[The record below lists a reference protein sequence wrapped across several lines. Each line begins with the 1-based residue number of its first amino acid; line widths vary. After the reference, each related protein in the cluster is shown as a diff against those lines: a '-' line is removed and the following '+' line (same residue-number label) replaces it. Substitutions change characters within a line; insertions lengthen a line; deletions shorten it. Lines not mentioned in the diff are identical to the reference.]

1 MFATMKLSLITVCY
15 NSAPTLPSAFESVLR
30 QHGADYEYLVVD
42 GGSTDGTVALLKEWE
57 PRFGGRMRWT
67 SERDRGLYD
76 AINKGIARATGD
88 LVALLHA
95 DDILDGDGVVA
106 AWCRAFE
113 AEPAL
118 EAVYGDI
125 RFIPNDAAD
134 REAPTMRYYSGA
146 FWRPWM
152 FRWGLM
158 PPHPSF
164 AIRRACFAALGGYL
178 PDTFRIAADH
188 ELLVRYLY
196 KARLRARYLPLC
208 TTAMRLGGLST
219 DGVQARL
226 RLNREIV
233 RANRMNGLWCC
244 LPMMVPKYAYKAF
257 EVLLPRLR
265 RGRGSR

>member
-1 MFATMKLSLITVCY
+1 MKLSLITVCR
-15 NSAPTLPSAFESVLR
+15 NSADTLATALDSVLR
-30 QHGADYEYLVVD
+30 QNGVDYEYWVID
-42 GGSTDGTVALLKEWE
+42 GASTDGTVALLRDRE
-57 PRFGGRMRWT
+57 PRFGGRLRWI
-67 SERDRGLYD
+67 SEPDRGLYD

-95 DDILDGDGVVA
+95 DDMLDGDGILARWVQPFDEDPTLDVA
-106 AWCRAFE
+106 
-113 AEPAL
+113 
-118 EAVYGDI
+118 YGDI
-125 RFIPNDAAD
+125 RFVPEGATS
-134 REAPTMRYYSGA
+134 REAPTVRYYSGR

-164 AIRRACFAALGGYL
+164 VIRRERFAELGGYL

-188 ELLVRYLY
+188 ELLVRFLY
-196 KARLRARYLPLC
+196 KARLRTRYLPLC

-219 DGVQARL
+219 DGIRARI

-244 LPMMVPKYAYKAF
+244 LPMMFPKYAYKVF
-257 EVLLPRLR
+257 EVLLPRIR
-265 RGRGSR
+265 RADQ

>member
-1 MFATMKLSLITVCY
+1 MLISLITVCY
-15 NSAPTLPSAFESVLR
+15 NSKPLLPTAFESVLR
-30 QHGADYEYLVVD
+30 QRDADYEYLVVD
-42 GGSTDGTVALLKEWE
+42 GASTDGTVDLLREWE

-67 SERDRGLYD
+67 SEPDRGLYD
-76 AINKGIARATGD
+76 AINKGIARARGD
-88 LVALLHA
+88 LIALLHA
-95 DDILDGDGVVA
+95 DDMLDADDVLA
-106 AWCRAFE
+106 RWCAPFRE
-113 AEPAL
+113 DPAL
-118 EAVYGDI
+118 QAVYGDI
-125 RFIPNDAAD
+125 RFVPQGATGRD
-134 REAPTMRYYSGA
+134 APTMRYYSGA

-164 AIRRACFAALGGYL
+164 AIRRERFAELGGYL
-178 PDTFRIAADH
+178 PDVFRIAADH

-219 DGVQARL
+219 DGVQARI

-244 LPMMVPKYAYKAF
+244 LPMMAPKYAYKVF

-265 RGRGSR
+265 GGRR

>member
-1 MFATMKLSLITVCY
+1 MKLSLITVCY
-15 NSAPTLPSAFESVLR
+15 NSAPTLPTAFESVLC
-30 QHGADYEYLVVD
+30 QQGADYEYLVVD
-42 GGSTDGTVALLKEWE
+42 GGSSDDTVALLKAWE
-57 PRFGGRMRWT
+57 PRFEGRMRWT

-95 DDILDGDGVVA
+95 DDMLDGDEVLA
-106 AWCRAFE
+106 AWCRAFAE
-113 AEPAL
+113 APEL
-118 EAVYGDI
+118 DAVYGDI
-125 RFIPNDAAD
+125 RFIPNGATT
-134 REAPTMRYYSGA
+134 REAPTVRYYSGA
-146 FWRPWM
+146 FWRRWM

-164 AIRRACFAALGGYL
+164 AIRRERFAELGGYL

-196 KARLRARYLPLC
+196 KAGLRSRYLPLC

-219 DGVQARL
+219 DGVQARI

-244 LPMMVPKYAYKAF
+244 LPMMFPKYAYKMW
-257 EVLLPRLR
+257 EVLRPRLGGKR
-265 RGRGSR
+265 

>member
-1 MFATMKLSLITVCY
+1 MKLSLITVCY
-15 NSAPTLPSAFESVLR
+15 NSAALLPTAFESVLR
-30 QHGADYEYLVVD
+30 QQGADFEYLVVD
-42 GGSTDGTVALLKEWE
+42 GGSTDGTVALLQEWE
-57 PRFGGRMRWT
+57 PRFGGRMRWS

-88 LVALLHA
+88 AVALLHA
-95 DDILDGDGVVA
+95 DDMLDADDVLKT
-106 AWCRAFE
+106 W
-113 AEPAL
+113 AEAL
-118 EAVYGDI
+118 EADPSLDAVYGDI
-125 RFIPNDAAD
+125 RFIAESATSTDF
-134 REAPTMRYYSGA
+134 PTLRYYSGA

-164 AIRRACFAALGGYL
+164 AIRREHFARLGGYL

-188 ELLVRYLY
+188 ELLVRYFHT
-196 KARLRARYLPLC
+196 ARLKACYLPRC

-219 DGVQARL
+219 DGLQARI

-244 LPMMVPKYAYKAF
+244 LPMMVPKYAYKIF
-257 EVLLPRLR
+257 EVLLPKLR
-265 RGRGSR
+265 GGK